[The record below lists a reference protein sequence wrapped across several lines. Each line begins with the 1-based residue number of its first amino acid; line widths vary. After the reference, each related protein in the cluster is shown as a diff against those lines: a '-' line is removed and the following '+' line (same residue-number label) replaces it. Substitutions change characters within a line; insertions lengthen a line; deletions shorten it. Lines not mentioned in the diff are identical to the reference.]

1 MAGVRKTDFR
11 YTRSMQ
17 LVLIRHA
24 RAEERALLKRDRTR
38 ALTVDGRRRMRKAAR
53 GLHTLLPGLS
63 QIATSPLTRARQ
75 TAAIV
80 AEARDDVNI
89 TLLSA
94 LTPGESPRTV
104 LAWLRSQ
111 PVDATLALVGH
122 EPDLGRL
129 AGWLLSGKPSG
140 FVQFKKGAA
149 ALLEF
154 PGAPGAG
161 KGTLVWL
168 LTSAQLA
175 AL

>member
-1 MAGVRKTDFR
+1 
-11 YTRSMQ
+11 MQ

-38 ALTVDGRRRMRKAAR
+38 ALTIDGRRRMRKAAH
-53 GLHTLLPGLS
+53 GLHALLPGLS

-80 AEARDDVNI
+80 AEARDDIDV
-89 TLLSA
+89 TLLPA
-94 LTPGESPRTV
+94 LTPGQPPRAV
-104 LAWLRSQ
+104 LVWLRAQSAN
-111 PVDATLALVGH
+111 ATLALVGH

-149 ALLEF
+149 ALIEF
-154 PGAPGAG
+154 AGAPAAG
-161 KGTLVWL
+161 KGTLAWL
-168 LTSAQLA
+168 LTAAQLA
-175 AL
+175 DL

>member
-1 MAGVRKTDFR
+1 
-11 YTRSMQ
+11 MQ

-80 AEARDDVNI
+80 AEVRDDIDV
-89 TLLSA
+89 TLLAA
-94 LTPGESPRTV
+94 LAPGGAVHAV
-104 LAWLRSQ
+104 LAWLRTQ
-111 PVDATLALVGH
+111 PADATLALVGH
-122 EPDLGRL
+122 EPDLGQL
-129 AGWLLSGKPSG
+129 ASWLLSSRKTG

-149 ALLEF
+149 ALIEF
-154 PGAPGAG
+154 AGAPAAG

-168 LTSAQLA
+168 LTAAQLA

>member
-1 MAGVRKTDFR
+1 
-11 YTRSMQ
+11 MQ

-38 ALTVDGRRRMRKAAR
+38 ALTIDGRRRMRKAAH
-53 GLHTLLPGLS
+53 GLHALLPGLS

-80 AEARDDVNI
+80 AEARDDIDV
-89 TLLSA
+89 TLLPA
-94 LTPGESPRTV
+94 LAPGEPPRAV
-104 LAWLRSQ
+104 LLWLRNQ
-111 PVDATLALVGH
+111 PTDATLALVGH

-129 AGWLLSGKPSG
+129 AGWLLSAKPSG

-149 ALLEF
+149 ALIEF
-154 PGAPGAG
+154 AEAPAAG
-161 KGTLVWL
+161 KGTLAWL
-168 LTSAQLA
+168 LTAAQLA

>member
-1 MAGVRKTDFR
+1 
-11 YTRSMQ
+11 MQ

-53 GLHTLLPGLS
+53 GLHALLPGLS

-80 AEARDDVNI
+80 AEARDDIGV
-89 TLLSA
+89 TLLPA
-94 LTPGESPRTV
+94 LAPGTPPRAV
-104 LAWLRSQ
+104 LVWLRTQ

-129 AGWLLSGKPSG
+129 AGWLLSGRPSG

-149 ALLEF
+149 ALIQF
-154 PGAPGAG
+154 SGAPAAG
-161 KGTLVWL
+161 KGALAWL
-168 LTSAQLA
+168 LTAAQLSEIG
-175 AL
+175 